1 MIRSGYL
8 SIAVCAA
15 LLLSACTTTSSTAR
29 FYQLA
34 PIATDA
40 APDEPGA
47 TVLALGPVTFPD
59 YLKRPQMVK
68 RSSSTSIGID
78 EFNRWAE
85 PLDES
90 MPRILAENIDALMSD
105 LVVVP
110 FTNRAVVADA
120 RLYAT
125 VSRFDSDA
133 SGRTVLM
140 VQWGITRTERGVSVA
155 PRTDRYVTQA
165 TPAEDPAAIA
175 VAMSDLV
182 EQFSREIAALIQ
194 ARILNAEQNQ

>member
-8 SIAVCAA
+8 PIAICMAI
-15 LLLSACTTTSSTAR
+15 LLTACTTTSTTR

-34 PIATDA
+34 PIATDG

-47 TVLALGPVTFPD
+47 TVLALGPLTFPE

-68 RSSSTSIGID
+68 RGSGTTISVD

-90 MPRILAENIDALMSD
+90 MPRVLAGNVDGLMSD

-110 FTNRAVVADA
+110 FKNRAVEASY
-120 RLYAT
+120 RLYGSVT
-125 VSRFDSDA
+125 QFDADE
-133 SGRTVLM
+133 SGRTVLI
-140 VQWGITRTERGVSVA
+140 VQWGITRTEGGVTVA
-155 PRTDRYVTQA
+155 PRTDRYVAQA
-165 TPAEDPAAIA
+165 TPADDPAAIA
-175 VAMSDLV
+175 GAMSDLLG
-182 EQFSREIAALIQ
+182 QFSREIVTLVRAT
-194 ARILNAEQNQ
+194 ILNTEQ